1 MESKRKVEINKK
13 VFTPVAAVLI
23 ILFAFGIFFRD
34 AFCTFC
40 TTVLNTVLLN
50 CNWLILA
57 VAVVSGILLLYMVL
71 HPEFGKKIIGGPD
84 AKPAYSI
91 FTWIAMAICSSIG
104 IAMMFYAVSEPLGYF
119 FNPPAYLE
127 LAGET
132 NHAALAAVAQSTLH
146 WSVLYYALQIFWGMV
161 VVYLSMN
168 KGLPF
173 RPSTALYPI
182 LKNKIFGWQ
191 GTMVDVISSITL
203 ICGTVTCFGLGTMQ
217 FSTGLS
223 FVTGIEITDMLYVIV
238 VAVVTIIFTFSSAR
252 GVKKGMA
259 IISNVN
265 TWLYIFLIVFLLI
278 AGPTVN
284 LLELIVGSIGETIRI
299 FPSAMFNGDFL
310 GTNDGF
316 SNFNTAYYFIWTL
329 AFSPIAGMFY
339 AKIAR
344 GRTIRQFIIVN
355 WMVPSAFILTWF
367 SLWGGNAIWQDLGNG
382 GQIQTLIAEWGVP
395 VANFALLD
403 NMPLGK
409 LTVVITLIAVLIGF
423 ITMTDALTGVVSSLT
438 TKNSRAEEAP
448 IPLKLFWGCL
458 TGGLTLICLF
468 VLKQVGTSAL
478 QSLAVG
484 AGLLILIITIAACF
498 GSVKIINGTVDDY
511 LDNTEEGKRAI
522 EISKAEEAES

>member
-1 MESKRKVEINKK
+1 MDHNTKVRLNKK
-13 VFTPVAAVLI
+13 IFVPVAVVLG

-40 TTVLNTVLLN
+40 TTLLDAVLLN
-50 CNWLILA
+50 FNWLILL
-57 VAVVSGILLLYMVL
+57 VAVITGVLLIYMII
-71 HPEFGKKIIGGPD
+71 HPDFGKKIIGGPD
-84 AKPAYSI
+84 AKPEYGI

-127 LAGET
+127 LEAGT

-146 WSVLYYALQIFWGMV
+146 WSVLYYALQIFWGII

-173 RPSTALYPI
+173 RPSTALYPL

-191 GTMVDVISSITL
+191 GTLIDIISSITL

-223 FVTGIEITDMLYVIV
+223 YVTGIEITNKLYVIIV
-238 VAVVTIIFTFSSAR
+238 VLVTLVFTFSSAR

-259 IISNVN
+259 VISNVN
-265 TWLYIFLIVFLLI
+265 TYIYIALILFLLF
-278 AGPTVN
+278 AGPTKN

-310 GTNDGF
+310 GTNDNF
-316 SNFNTAYYFIWTL
+316 SNYNTAYYYIWTL

-339 AKIAR
+339 AKIAK
-344 GRTIRQFIIVN
+344 GRTIRQFIVIN

-367 SLWGGNAIWQDLGNG
+367 SLWGGNAIWLDLENG
-382 GQIQTLIAEWGVP
+382 GQIQAAIAEWGVP
-395 VANFALLD
+395 VANFALL
-403 NMPLGK
+403 NEMPLGGFRVI
-409 LTVVITLIAVLIGF
+409 LPVVAVLIGF
-423 ITMTDALTGVVSSLT
+423 ITMTDALTGIVSSLT
-438 TKNSRAEEAP
+438 TKNSRAKEAP

-458 TGGLTLICLF
+458 TGGLTLVCLF
-468 VLKQVGTSAL
+468 VLQQVGTSAL

-484 AGLLILIITIAACF
+484 AGFLILLITIAACY
-498 GSVKIINGTVDDY
+498 GSVKIVNGSVDHY
-511 LDNTEEGKRAI
+511 LDDTEEGKAAI
-522 EISKAEEAES
+522 EISKKEETEA